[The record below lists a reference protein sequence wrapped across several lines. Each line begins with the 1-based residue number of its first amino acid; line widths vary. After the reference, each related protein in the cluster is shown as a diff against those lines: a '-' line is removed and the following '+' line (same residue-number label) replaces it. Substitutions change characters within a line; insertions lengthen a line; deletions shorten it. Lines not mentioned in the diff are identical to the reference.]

1 MSMKN
6 YGASGYL
13 IKASDIEPFLPV
25 LHRVEYR
32 ELLENGDWEGIQEFL
47 EENLPPIFPP
57 CCEVYLHSDENES
70 EDLEHGEIYVTF
82 DESDLF
88 VKTPTP
94 IMQALETAKVAPK
107 YQRWVQWG

>member
-1 MSMKN
+1 MKN

-13 IKASDIEPFLPV
+13 IKASDLEPLLPV

-32 ELLENGDWEGIQEFL
+32 ELLESMDQEEIQNFL
-47 EENLPPIFPP
+47 SENWPANFPP
-57 CCEVYLHSDENES
+57 FNDVYIHAEEDES
-70 EDLEHGEIYVTF
+70 EDLEHGEIYVSF

-94 IMQALETAKVAPK
+94 AFEVLKAANVEPK
-107 YQRWVQWG
+107 FQRWVQWG